1 MRLDV
6 GKSDGERSVAV
17 VIPLNY
23 AAMLGLRGRDLYL
36 DPIVNTAY
44 DDLFHQSLN
53 PGYSAIAKLGKEKL
67 LYAAREALRSVRGR
81 VSLVHPD
88 VTVEPVLLPGTMAL
102 LNQLGYYE
110 VVIQMAQ
117 QVKNIS
123 SRDLKSTTKGTLN
136 DYKRDVA
143 LATRGARPS
152 SNHKVVLVGV
162 GGWGVVGGG

>member
-53 PGYSAIAKLGKEKL
+53 PGYSAMAKLG
-67 LYAAREALRSVRGR
+67 
-81 VSLVHPD
+81 
-88 VTVEPVLLPGTMAL
+88 
-102 LNQLGYYE
+102 
-110 VVIQMAQ
+110 
-117 QVKNIS
+117 
-123 SRDLKSTTKGTLN
+123 
-136 DYKRDVA
+136 
-143 LATRGARPS
+143 
-152 SNHKVVLVGV
+152 
-162 GGWGVVGGG
+162 